1 MGVIRVLHNE
11 NYTTMAN
18 YHLRDDRLSLR
29 AMGLMSKMLSLP
41 DDWDYTVAGLAAIC
55 KEGREAVRK
64 VLMELEE
71 AGYLERDQSREG
83 GRFSGYDYTLH
94 EEPIRRTEEEQ
105 KPEAADPPLPEPEG
119 TDCHASATAQQS
131 FKCHTL
137 PARQSV
143 RNDGE
148 SPLPRNP
155 GDGGP
160 PLPKNPLPRNP
171 LPENPPQL
179 NNLITKE
186 RKNKNTGVPIPL
198 WMPKDVCDAII
209 AYCEPDTE
217 LLAAWMGY
225 AEMRHR
231 IKKAV
236 ATVDT
241 VTRSCSTLD
250 RLSKGSRAYKIGMLH
265 KATDHSWRGLF
276 PLEAGDEGFAPGP
289 AAPPGEEAELWF

>member
-1 MGVIRVLHNE
+1 MMGVIRVIHNE

-18 YHLRDDRLSLR
+18 YHLRDPKLSLR

-41 DDWDYTVAGLAAIC
+41 DDWDYTVTGLAAIC
-55 KEGREAVRK
+55 REGREAVRK

-94 EEPIRRTEEEQ
+94 EAPIQRSG
-105 KPEAADPPLPEPEG
+105 DVPLPAEE
-119 TDCHASATAQQS
+119 ASQEVT
-131 FKCHTL
+131 
-137 PARQSV
+137 
-143 RNDGE
+143 GE
-148 SPLPRNP
+148 SSIPPSPGNPGNGEPPSPKKPLPR
-155 GDGGP
+155 
-160 PLPKNPLPRNP
+160 KA

-179 NNLITKE
+179 NNVITKE
-186 RKNKNTGVPIPL
+186 LKNKEISVQIPP
-198 WMPKDVCDAII
+198 WMPKDVFDSIVAYSASDA
-209 AYCEPDTE
+209 E

-231 IKKAV
+231 TKKAV

-265 KATDHSWRGLF
+265 KATDRSWRGLF
-276 PLEAGDEGFAPGP
+276 PLEAGDEGFDAQTPAETPG
-289 AAPPGEEAELWF
+289 AEEEEIEWV